1 MSWLGSMSRLDEV
14 GSWRPSLHTWWC
26 DSCWA
31 AYIAYGTVLR
41 KCAKNGAPS
50 SSTFPFYCL
59 QLTLKGWSHYVALS
73 HRCPDMSWI
82 VLICVLMFLWTCM
95 NMDRYGGLPDDARC
109 FWLFLIVFVWIWDG
123 SSQGCTA
130 WWKETIFWLFGYRRC
145 EAWRHSPCHGTQP
158 STFSHGSLV
167 LGILCAV
174 GSWAWVSGNGPAS
187 QLGLLLRVQQL
198 RLVWQWRL
206 VVLNLA
212 CKEFVDDECI
222 VWGGQRVG
230 LTLWGQSSKHPFFFF
245 GEFDHFGKRLQ
256 PWGEECQM
264 NCVMDVWSE
273 DPVPAASLPWELC
286 LSSSRCG
293 RLEWLL
299 NLLNVAGC
307 SWTLH
312 FDAARLNRGFN
323 LALGKYLA
331 FLIGPRAIMDR
342 RKNVNKIEKTW
353 KQRPDQLYDCDTSS
367 LVMDVT
373 MEYYGYDMIISPWQ
387 SGFHMFPHQNCC
399 RSCYSARFGSSL
411 V

>member
-1 MSWLGSMSRLDEV
+1 MVHLLPPRFRFIVSSWPWRDGRTMSHWV
-14 GSWRPSLHTWWC
+14 
-26 DSCWA
+26 
-31 AYIAYGTVLR
+31 IV
-41 KCAKNGAPS
+41 
-50 SSTFPFYCL
+50 
-59 QLTLKGWSHYVALS
+59 
-73 HRCPDMSWI
+73 
-82 VLICVLMFLWTCM
+82 VLICPELSWYVSWCSC
-95 NMDRYGGLPDDARC
+95 GHA
-109 FWLFLIVFVWIWDG
+109 WIWIDMEACQMMPDVSDCFCLDMG
-123 SSQGCTA
+123 WLQSRLHSMV
-130 WWKETIFWLFGYRRC
+130 KETIFWLFGYRRC

-230 LTLWGQSSKHPFFFF
+230 LTLWGQSSKHPFFFC
-245 GEFDHFGKRLQ
+245 EFDHFGKRLQ

-353 KQRPDQLYDCDTSS
+353 KQRPDQLYDYDTSS

-411 V
+411 A